1 MAGRSQTVS
10 QAITGTLG
18 DHAKHGALLG
28 KGDREKGI
36 GREKNMKRY
45 KGRVDQSVIV
55 DIAKHSFEQ
64 MKLVMSGHL
73 FSRVTRVYA

>member
-1 MAGRSQTVS
+1 MAGRSQTVP

-28 KGDREKGI
+28 KGDREEGV
-36 GREKNMKRY
+36 GREENVKWY
-45 KGRVDQSVIV
+45 KGRVDQWVIV

-64 MKLVMSGHL
+64 MKSLMSEHL
-73 FSRVTRVYA
+73 FSRVTGFYA